1 MADFGWRICD
11 FGWRISDFGGFSG
24 LSESE
29 CFKSKV
35 QKLKYLKLLD
45 ILLEGHQLP
54 RALARGSDFL
64 FDRALAVPL
73 PPG

>member
-1 MADFGWRICD
+1 MAD

-35 QKLKYLKLLD
+35 QKLKYLELLD

-54 RALARGSDFL
+54 RALARGSGFL
-64 FDRALAVPL
+64 FNRALAQAL
-73 PPG
+73 ISS